1 MSALTI
7 AFFIDCALHIRISNI
22 FSKFAFQPEKIF
34 SMKDLWYIFRRFG
47 LKYKKNIILNFVFN
61 ILTSLMT
68 IFSFAFIIP
77 ILQML
82 FGISEAH
89 YEYIEPTSANLKD
102 SIVNNFYYYTDQV
115 ISHYGQSMALA
126 FLTAI
131 LIFMT
136 LLKVG
141 TAYLSDFF
149 IIPMRNGIVRDL
161 RDNLYDKILRLPVGF
176 FGNERKGDIISRV
189 MNDVGEVENSVSSG
203 LNALLSYPIMIIVC
217 LAMMIFISWQLTIF
231 VFVLLPLA
239 GLVMGRVGKKLK
251 AKSLRQQQMY
261 GSLLSTT
268 EETIGGLRVVKAFN
282 AEHQMSGLFHSLTSA
297 YYKLSN
303 AVARRNA
310 LAHPMSE
317 LLGTI
322 AIGAVLWFGG
332 TLIIGGNST
341 IDAAGFIYYMV
352 IFYSI
357 INPAKELAKTGYA
370 MQRGLAALQRIDE
383 ISDAENP
390 IKSPQHPQSVAPKEQ
405 NSSIEFEDVSFAYE
419 KGADGRKV
427 LKNINLRVEPGKTVA
442 IVGQSGSGKS
452 TMADLILRLWDIDSG
467 HLKVNGVDVRDADVA
482 ALRSLM
488 GTVNQDPILF
498 NDSILNNIKFGSPD
512 ATLEEVEYAAKIAN
526 AHEFI
531 MDTPHGYDTNIGDR
545 GCLLSGGQR
554 QRLSIARAILR
565 NPSILIL
572 DEATSALDSES
583 ERLVQQ
589 ALERLMHDRTTIV
602 IAHRLSTIANA
613 DKICVLQEGEIVEEG
628 THDELM
634 KKGGIYSKLVELQG
648 GGRS

>member
-1 MSALTI
+1 
-7 AFFIDCALHIRISNI
+7 
-22 FSKFAFQPEKIF
+22 
-34 SMKDLWYIFRRFG
+34 MKDLWFFFKRFG

-82 FGISEAH
+82 FGISKEH
-89 YEYIEPTSANLKD
+89 YDYIEPTADNIKD
-102 SIVNNFYYYTDQV
+102 SLVNNFYYYTDQ
-115 ISHYGQSMALA
+115 IIQHSGASLALA
-126 FLTAI
+126 FLTGI

-141 TAYLSDFF
+141 TAYLSDYF

-176 FGNERKGDIISRV
+176 FSNERKGDIISRV
-189 MNDVGEVENSVSSG
+189 MNDVAEVENSVSSS
-203 LNALLSYPIMIIVC
+203 LNALLRYPIMIIVC
-217 LAMMIFISWQLTIF
+217 LVMMIVISWQLTIF
-231 VFVLLPLA
+231 VFILLPLA

-251 AKSLRQQQMY
+251 AKSLKQQQMY

-282 AEHQMSGLFHSLTSA
+282 AQGHMSALFKGLTTA

-303 AVARRNA
+303 SVARRNA

-317 LLGTI
+317 LLGTT

-332 TLIIGGNST
+332 SLIISGHSS

-370 MQRGLAALQRIDE
+370 MQRGLAALERVDE
-383 ISDAENP
+383 INNAENP
-390 IKSPQHPQSVAPKEQ
+390 IKSAENPLPVKPEGS
-405 NSSIEFEDVSFAYE
+405 NSSISFCDVSFSYV
-419 KGADGRKV
+419 KGEEGRRV
-427 LKNINLRVEPGKTVA
+427 LSHINLEVEPGQTVA

-452 TMADLILRLWDIDSG
+452 TMADLILRLWDVDEGAI
-467 HLKVNGVDVRDADVA
+467 KVNGVDVRDADVA

-498 NDSILNNIKFGSPD
+498 NDTIYNNITFGSPD
-512 ATLEEVEYAAKIAN
+512 ATPEQVERAARMAN

-531 MDTPHGYDTNIGDR
+531 MQTPEGYQSNIGDR

-554 QRLSIARAILR
+554 QRLSIARALLR
-565 NPSILIL
+565 NPSVLIL
-572 DEATSALDSES
+572 DEATSALDTES
-583 ERLVQQ
+583 ERSVQE
-589 ALERLMHDRTTIV
+589 ALERLMSDRTTIV
-602 IAHRLSTIANA
+602 IAHRLSTIVNA
-613 DKICVLQEGEIVEEG
+613 DVICVLQDGHIVERG
-628 THDELM
+628 THSELLAL
-634 KKGGIYSKLVELQG
+634 GGVYSKLVALQG
-648 GGRS
+648 GKS